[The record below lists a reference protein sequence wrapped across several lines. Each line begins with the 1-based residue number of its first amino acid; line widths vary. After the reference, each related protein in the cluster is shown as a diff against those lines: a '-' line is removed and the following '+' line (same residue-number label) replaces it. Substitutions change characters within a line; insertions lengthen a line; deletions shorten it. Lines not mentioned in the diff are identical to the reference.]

1 MAVIPV
7 LALCAAVVISAVAAE
22 RSARAGRRCRAVC
35 LNLCGLGCLGVGL
48 MTLYAWCHSGTLVM
62 RQVAMAQ
69 QTRADA
75 DRLMRLYVEGD
86 AAGADEGAGAD
97 ESADESAD
105 AEPALQN
112 LPEQPAESSAES
124 SAESPAPS
132 AAPAAAGG
140 SETPAEADELPAEVE
155 DQEPGGPPEAD
166 DGLPGPL
173 ASGVQIDF
181 AARPEWVDCEPRDA
195 GAVHQV
201 SVCSGP
207 YRTQPQARRELSGR
221 LKVATD
227 EYINELLGRS
237 AAACWIAFDESRI
250 LQTLVSPGNIYDEK
264 VVSPSVG
271 VMYQSHALLEFGP
284 EFRRDIEESWRQIVA
299 RARLVN
305 FALAAAAVLGSLAL
319 LLSYFQADTATR
331 GFYTGR
337 LKFATL
343 VAILGLVV
351 SGMLLARSIPWL
363 WL

>member
-1 MAVIPV
+1 MAAIPI
-7 LALCAAVVISAVAAE
+7 LALCAAVVISVVAAE
-22 RSARAGRRCRAVC
+22 RSARAGLRCRAMC

-48 MTLYAWCHSGTLVM
+48 MTLFAWCHSGTLVM

-69 QTRADA
+69 QTHTDA
-75 DRLMRLYVEGD
+75 DSLMRLYV
-86 AAGADEGAGAD
+86 AGTDEG
-97 ESADESAD
+97 AD

-124 SAESPAPS
+124 PASS
-132 AAPAAAGG
+132 AAPDTAGG

-155 DQEPGGPPEAD
+155 DQEPGGQLEAD
-166 DGLPGPL
+166 DGLPDPE

-207 YRTQPQARRELSGR
+207 YRTQPQARRELGGQ

-227 EYINELLGRS
+227 EHINELLGRS
-237 AAACWIAFDESRI
+237 TAACWIAFDESCI

-284 EFRRDIEESWRQIVA
+284 EFQRDIEESWRQIVA
-299 RARLVN
+299 RARLVK

-319 LLSYFQADTATR
+319 LLGYFQADTATR

-343 VAILGLVV
+343 VAILGLIV
-351 SGMLLARSIPWL
+351 SGMLVARSIPWL